1 MYADER
7 DFFQEG
13 EIALLDE
20 AATDLSF
27 AMDSFAREADR
38 VAAEEAA
45 RRDRELVDQMF
56 ESVPGVIYLYDE
68 NGRFRRWNQR
78 FLDVTGYTAAEM
90 LDARPLH
97 FFHGGDV
104 PLLAER
110 IGRVLETGEGNVEA
124 GFVSKDGTVTPYF
137 FTGRRVELE
146 GQPHLVGPEATELV
160 HGFAIALG
168 LEATEAELID
178 TVFPHP
184 TVSEAMHESV
194 LATFGRPLHI

>member
-1 MYADER
+1 
-7 DFFQEG
+7 
-13 EIALLDE
+13 
-20 AATDLSF
+20 
-27 AMDSFAREADR
+27 
-38 VAAEEAA
+38 
-45 RRDRELVDQMF
+45 MF

-97 FFHGGDV
+97 FFHGDDV

-146 GQPHLVGPEATELV
+146 GQPHLVGVGIDISERVAAEEAYRELTRQFEIV
-160 HGFAIALG
+160 VENLREGLVIATPDLGMLRWNPAALRLLGFDD
-168 LEATEAELID
+168 LEEGRRRQRD
-178 TVFPHP
+178 
-184 TVSEAMHESV
+184 
-194 LATFGRPLHI
+194 FGRRSSPAS